1 MREGEE
7 ELGGAGRW
15 EKGGGGR
22 EGSSSRREGRGGR
35 TRGTGRHRV
44 GAQLMST
51 AVPTLG
57 SVITP
62 APALVFQMGDGGLH
76 YFIPFP

>member
-1 MREGEE
+1 
-7 ELGGAGRW
+7 
-15 EKGGGGR
+15 
-22 EGSSSRREGRGGR
+22 
-35 TRGTGRHRV
+35 
-44 GAQLMST
+44 MST